1 MSIQDNVQA
10 IYERLASAAAF
21 HPGSAEL
28 LDDVSLQAGD
38 LVTMVQGGT
47 EYQMPVYSQTIH
59 WNGAATTTVNSTG
72 NEKREP
78 LPALAR
84 KQYGA
89 ASKQYR
95 TTTKFETK
103 FEQTDH
109 YISLV
114 ASVEQFEA
122 LEAEQ
127 TTAYAKILVNAQNIS
142 LEVTRAK
149 GAEEGLSG
157 RIDVNAGQ
165 ILLRVQKG
173 KVASQLSVE
182 CGNVSVVNANLVVD
196 GYVLASG
203 VSANSFS
210 TLCGNFLVNMSG
222 DVTTSGYI
230 TGSHLYATNHLSIG
244 GAQASQTATLYY
256 RGTQYFRQG
265 VTLGP
270 ITSLI
275 AEGHFLGDST
285 TAMNLN
291 HYHKIVATE
300 GTGADA
306 GKIIITLTDP
316 VSTSD
321 TTDSTT
327 NFSIAATTTYKNG
340 VLAARNAVKVKP
352 FTANPNPNPSLPS
365 YREFTYTTDAPN
377 PSAATSQ
384 VDTWYLAGG
393 TSWSSNQTTVYLRLN
408 SAIGT
413 PYAQLDVPGP
423 TPASW
428 RIDYQS
434 GTNYT
439 YQATCTVGGVRY
451 YSGNLS
457 APHAYDNGWSGA
469 YGTVGIAPS
478 IATTLNPGGNVT
490 VYAQA
495 KATSGAPSKSNVESV
510 VISARAL
517 NNQEKT
523 VTVNGDVTPDAGYD
537 GLSKV
542 VVNVPSGGSPTITL
556 AVVGSQSAR
565 AGQTAVDAFT
575 ENATQCFSA
584 YTIKADGSY
593 RMYYKFTITA
603 GNSTKDYYFYASP

>member
-1 MSIQDNVQA
+1 MTQVAVQDTIQA
-10 IYERLASAAAF
+10 IYERLASAPVF

-28 LDDVSLQAGD
+28 LDDVSIQAGD
-38 LVTMVQGGT
+38 VITMQQGGT
-47 EYQMPVYSQTIH
+47 SYPMPVYSQTIH
-59 WNGAATTTVNSTG
+59 WNGAATATVNSTG

-89 ASKQYR
+89 ASQQYR
-95 TTTKFETK
+95 TDVKYATK

-114 ASVEQFEA
+114 ASAEQFAA
-122 LEAEQ
+122 LENEH
-127 TTAYAKILVNAQNIS
+127 TTAYSQILVNAQ
-142 LEVTRAK
+142 
-149 GAEEGLSG
+149 
-157 RIDVNAGQ
+157 Q
-165 ILLRVQKG
+165 ITLRVQKG
-173 KVASQLSVE
+173 EVASQLSVE

-244 GAQASQTATLYY
+244 GSQASQTATLYY
-256 RGTQYFRQG
+256 RGTQYLRQG

-270 ITSLI
+270 IASLI
-275 AEGHFLGDST
+275 AEGHFLGDSNT
-285 TAMNLN
+285 TLNLN

-327 NFSIAATTTYKNG
+327 NFSIAATTTYQNG
-340 VLAARNAVKVKP
+340 VLAARNAVKVNP
-352 FTANPNPNPSLPS
+352 FTANPNPNPTLPS
-365 YREFTYTTDAPN
+365 YRTFTYTTDAPN
-377 PSAATSQ
+377 PPAANDQ
-384 VDTWYLAGG
+384 VDTWYLTDG

-408 SAIGT
+408 STIGT
-413 PYAQLDVPGP
+413 KYAQLDIQGP

-439 YQATCTVGGVRY
+439 DQATCTVGGVRY

-523 VTVNGDVTPDAGYD
+523 VTVNGDVTPDSGYD

-593 RMYYKFTITA
+593 RVYYKFTITA

>member
-1 MSIQDNVQA
+1 MAEGVIQVSIQDNVQA

-114 ASVEQFEA
+114 ASAEQFEA
-122 LEAEQ
+122 LENEH
-127 TTAYAKILVNAQNIS
+127 TTAYSQILVNAQ
-142 LEVTRAK
+142 
-149 GAEEGLSG
+149 
-157 RIDVNAGQ
+157 Q
-165 ILLRVQKG
+165 ITLRVQKG
-173 KVASQLSVE
+173 DVATQLSVE
-182 CGNVSVVNANLVVD
+182 CGNVSIVDANLLVG

-270 ITSLI
+270 ISSLI

-285 TAMNLN
+285 TTMNLN

-327 NFSIAATTTYKNG
+327 NFSIAATTTYQNG

-413 PYAQLDVPGP
+413 SYAQLDVPGP

-542 VVNVPSGGSPTITL
+542 VVNVPSGGSPTISL

-575 ENATQCFSA
+575 ANATQCFSA